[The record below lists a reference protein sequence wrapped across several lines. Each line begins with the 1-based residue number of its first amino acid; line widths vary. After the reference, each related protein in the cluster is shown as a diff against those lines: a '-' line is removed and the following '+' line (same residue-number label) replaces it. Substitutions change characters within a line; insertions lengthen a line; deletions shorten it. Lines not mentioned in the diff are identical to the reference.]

1 MTVILVGKM
10 FVSEFGNY
18 FVEMTSGV
26 ETVTAHMASNHWMK
40 HVVAAAAAVT
50 INAAAVAASL

>member
-40 HVVAAAAAVT
+40 HVVAAVT